1 MTPSPALVPWI
12 IVGLALVDAT
22 LSGFRA
28 AAGTDGRIRK
38 GAFYRRAMAR
48 GFERGV
54 VLCSALGALT
64 LAVAARP
71 GGGAVY
77 ADLVAIGAR
86 MLPVFAI
93 FGLLVGVALAVYAS
107 SRHEVRTLATV
118 AILGP
123 FTLARPA
130 VIALAALLGIRGAR
144 STLAVAG
151 TLLSCALLLLL
162 ERSLLRTFAREA
174 ETARRLGAPPEPE
187 PAEATDDGDADADAV
202 HEVPS
207 SLGGLRSPRPAERG
221 PTPTIDDAIDLHHF
235 APQDIPSVVDEYL
248 REAAAKG
255 LREVRIIH
263 GRGKGVQRA
272 RVQKLLSRHDLVQS
286 FRSDG
291 TGSTLAVVR
300 PARRD
305 R

>member
-12 IVGLALVDAT
+12 VVGLALLDAT

-28 AAGTDGRIRK
+28 AAGTDGRIEK
-38 GAFYRRAMAR
+38 SAFYRRAMVR

-54 VLCSALGALT
+54 VLCIALGALT

-86 MLPVFAI
+86 MLPVFAV

-144 STLAVAG
+144 STLAAAG

-162 ERSLLRTFAREA
+162 ERSLLRSFAREA
-174 ETARRLGAPPEPE
+174 ETARRLGAAAAPEPTE
-187 PAEATDDGDADADAV
+187 EHDDRDADTI
-202 HEVPS
+202 HEVPI
-207 SLGGLRSPRPAERG
+207 E
-221 PTPTIDDAIDLHHF
+221 DAIDLHHF
-235 APQDIPSVVDEYL
+235 APGDIPSVVDEYL

-272 RVQKLLSRHDLVQS
+272 RVQKLLSRHERVQS

-291 TGSTLAVVR
+291 TGSTLAVLR
-300 PARRD
+300 PRRG